1 MMHSNISALSKY
13 IQKSYL
19 LPEIPGRQRS
29 IVSNNKYLTI
39 PWWLGIL
46 KDVPWSSQDIMSM
59 YLQFLATCHKK
70 EIVPGRICKTTLLET
85 IKSVYEY

>member
-1 MMHSNISALSKY
+1 MTMMHSNISALSKY

-39 PWWLGIL
+39 PW
-46 KDVPWSSQDIMSM
+46 
-59 YLQFLATCHKK
+59 
-70 EIVPGRICKTTLLET
+70 
-85 IKSVYEY
+85 